1 MTGALK
7 HLVHKLNPELGG
19 VASSVKALHE
29 ALLASDYKSEIVDS
43 YSRATSLNVHEN
55 DLLVVHGLW
64 QWPGGIALHNFKSF
78 GSPYLVFPHG
88 MLDPWFKKAYP
99 FKHVKKQIYWWWKQ
113 GKIISNAR
121 AVCFTTE
128 EERILASQTFTP
140 YKCRE
145 VVTGLG
151 ASSPPK
157 KNLDEE
163 EVFLQRYPKL
173 RGKKCLLYLGRFHLK
188 KGVDLLIK
196 QWLKSNLDE
205 SQFALILAGPL
216 EQSCTHLK
224 KLRQLASG
232 NSSIHWTGML
242 NGHQKWS
249 ALRLANAL
257 ILPSHQENY
266 GMVVAEACSVGT
278 PVLLTNKVNLW
289 REIQSAQAGLVAND
303 DEAGI
308 EELLD
313 NWIKGMNP
321 DIRISALNCFEENL
335 HIKNAAKQI
344 IALAENAPA

>member
-1 MTGALK
+1 M
-7 HLVHKLNPELGG
+7 NPELGG
-19 VASSVKALHE
+19 VASSVKGLHE
-29 ALLASDYKSEIVDS
+29 ALLAADYDSEIVHS
-43 YSRATSLNVHEN
+43 YSMAANLNLQKN

-64 QWPGGIALHNFKSF
+64 QWPGRIAFQNFKSF

-88 MLDPWFKKAYP
+88 MLDPWFKRAYP
-99 FKHVKKQIYWWWKQ
+99 FKHVKKQIYWWLKQ
-113 GKIISNAR
+113 RKIISNAR

-128 EERILASQTFTP
+128 EERILASQTFAP

-151 ASSPPK
+151 ASSPPRR
-157 KNLDEE
+157 NLDEE
-163 EVFLQRYPKL
+163 QVFLQRYPKL
-173 RGKKCLLYLGRFHLK
+173 REKKCLLYLGRFHQK

-196 QWLKSNLDE
+196 QWLKFNLDE
-205 SQFALILAGPL
+205 SKFALILAGPL

-224 KLRQLASG
+224 KLLQLATG

-249 ALRLANAL
+249 ALRLADAL

-289 REIQSAQAGLVAND
+289 REIEYSRAGLVAND
-303 DEAGI
+303 DANGI
-308 EELLD
+308 GELLES
-313 NWIKGMNP
+313 WIKGMNP
-321 DIRISALNCFEENL
+321 DMRISALKCFEENL
-335 HIKNAAKQI
+335 HIKNAASQI
-344 IALAENAPA
+344 IALSENAPA